1 MKNIFADQRTIT
13 FLISLL
19 IASGLWLLIKLS
31 GDFQTNQQVRL
42 EFQNFPVDKVLVN
55 KPDSLL
61 QVKTD
66 YNGFDALSQYLFHR
80 NKTITIDLSRAKH
93 LDINNNLRK
102 YYILSSNLYNEIE
115 EEFKNAEQILNIE
128 PDSILFLFENLASKK
143 VIISPQLDL
152 SYNPRFKPYSK
163 MIIEPDSVLLFGP
176 ISQLKTIQSIKTKT
190 FAFHNINTQVDT
202 VLKLVLPGDKLKS
215 KTATTQLKIDVEE
228 YTEGKLELPI
238 QMQGNNKIRYKI
250 FPSVAQ
256 VTYQVALK
264 DYAKITPASF
274 VLQAVPDVLET
285 GKLQLQLS
293 QQPDNII
300 VTNIQPATA
309 EYIILR

>member
-1 MKNIFADQRTIT
+1 MKNIFADQRSIT

-42 EFQNFPVDKVLVN
+42 EFTNFPVDKVLIN

-66 YNGFDALSQYLFHR
+66 NNGFDALRQYLFNR

-93 LDINNNLRK
+93 LDINSKVQK
-102 YYILSSNLYNEIE
+102 YYILSSSLYNEIE
-115 EEFKNAEQILNIE
+115 EEFKTAEQILNIE
-128 PDSILFLFENLASKK
+128 PDSILLLFENLASKK
-143 VIISPQLDL
+143 VKIEPQLEL

-163 MIIEPDSVLLFGP
+163 MSITPDSVLLFGP
-176 ISQLKTIQSIKTKT
+176 VSQLKSIQSIKTKLFT
-190 FAFHNINTQVDT
+190 FHNINIQVDT
-202 VLKLVLPGDKLKS
+202 LLTFVLPGDKLKS
-215 KTATTQLKIDVEE
+215 KTTTTELKIDVEE

-238 QMQGNNKIRYKI
+238 QMKGNNKIRYKI

-264 DYAKITPASF
+264 DYAKITPSSF
-274 VLQAVPDVLET
+274 RLQAVPDALET

-293 QQPDNII
+293 QQPENII

-309 EYIILR
+309 EYIIIR